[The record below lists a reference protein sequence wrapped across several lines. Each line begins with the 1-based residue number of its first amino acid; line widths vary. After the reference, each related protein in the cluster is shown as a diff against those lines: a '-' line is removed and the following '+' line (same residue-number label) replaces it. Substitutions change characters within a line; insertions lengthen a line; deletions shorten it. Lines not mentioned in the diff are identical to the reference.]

1 MHFSVF
7 PCKGF
12 HRVKTGERAFLRNM
26 DSYIKNNRKL
36 SGFLLAA
43 LFILPLFL
51 NSARAD
57 RVIMKNGK
65 EIKGRILKEEP
76 DSITIMTPVMTMILQ
91 KKDIEK
97 IEKDPNLTPEEV
109 LGDVAM
115 EDKQYYEALR
125 YYQEALKNTK
135 NKDTLLEKI
144 ENIHKI
150 QEEEVKRRFGQQLAQ
165 AERFIDE
172 KDFDRGEELLKQIL
186 QNLPDE
192 SLADPVKEKLSY
204 LYYKKA
210 LEYINTVDDI
220 KAEESLRRAIDAS
233 DSAYEPHL
241 LYAELLSRNP
251 RTYNQAIE
259 HYLKGIETGARHL
272 PTDRLTKYLRAL
284 ALLYEYNKQFD
295 KAITYHKM
303 ILEKDPINYPD
314 TKDRIVNDYLYLFES
329 VPDSDFARRR
339 EYLRAAI
346 EVDPYSTKAH
356 FALASLYYNNNLIDE
371 CLNEC
376 QKISEINSKLPDLH
390 YYQALCLLQKKE
402 FEKAK
407 ESLERE
413 LAINPDNYEAL
424 SALGDYHLN
433 GGQYEK
439 AIEYYDR
446 ASQIRKEKYHAYI
459 GLARAYRKLEKHD
472 KAKEYLDQVFLT
484 NPDHIEAN
492 LLSGALYKDAQEYK
506 KALELFN
513 NVVDRLTEK
522 GTVLNPES
530 RKLVVEA
537 LIQRGELNMLMDS
550 PRIAIVDFQECL
562 KYEPEYAE
570 IYFHIAQA
578 NIKLGKYKEAEEYY
592 FKAQSLDPKNPNYYL
607 GLGIMYH
614 NNLKQTQKAIENY
627 KKYIELGG
635 EDFAKVNEWIKECGG
650 QPVER
655 KTQ

>member
-1 MHFSVF
+1 MD
-7 PCKGF
+7 F
-12 HRVKTGERAFLRNM
+12 H
-26 DSYIKNNRKL
+26 IIINRRI
-36 SGFLLAA
+36 SGFLLVLLLIAA
-43 LFILPLFL
+43 LEPAL
-51 NSARAD
+51 AD

-65 EIKGRILKEEP
+65 EIIGRILKEEP
-76 DSITIMTPVMTMILQ
+76 DSITIMTPAMSIILQ
-91 KKDIEK
+91 RKDIEK
-97 IEKDPNLTPEEV
+97 IEKDPNLSPEEV

-125 YYQEALKNTK
+125 YYQQALKNTK
-135 NKDTLLEKI
+135 NKDILLEKI
-144 ENIHKI
+144 DNIHKI
-150 QEEEVKRRFGQQLAQ
+150 QEEEVKRRFGQQLVQ
-165 AERFIDE
+165 ADRFIEE
-172 KDFDRGEELLKQIL
+172 KQFIRGEELLQQIL

-192 SLADPVKEKLSY
+192 SLADPVKEKLSF
-204 LYYKKA
+204 LYYNEA

-220 KAEESLRRAIDAS
+220 KAEESLRKAINAS
-233 DSAYEPHL
+233 ESSYKPRI

-259 HYLKGIETGARHL
+259 HYLKGIEIGARHL
-272 PTDRLTKYLRAL
+272 TPERLAKYLRAL
-284 ALLYEYNKQFD
+284 ALLYEYQKQFD

-314 TKDRIVNDYLYLFES
+314 TKDRIVNAYLYLYEKVS
-329 VPDSDFARRR
+329 EDDFAKRR
-339 EYLRAAI
+339 EYLQAAI
-346 EVDPYSTKAH
+346 EIDPYSTKAH
-356 FALASLYYNNNLIDE
+356 FALAFLYYNNNLIDE

-376 QKISEINSKLPDLH
+376 QKIAEINSKLPDLH
-390 YYQALCLLQKKE
+390 YYHALCLLQKKE

-407 ESLERE
+407 EALERE
-413 LAINPDNYEAL
+413 LSINPDNYEAL

-439 AIEYYDR
+439 AIEYYER
-446 ASQIRKEKYHAYI
+446 AIQIRKEKYHAYI
-459 GLARAYRKLEKHD
+459 GLARAYRKLEKQD

-530 RKLVVEA
+530 RKLLVEA
-537 LIQRGELNMLMDS
+537 LIQRGELNIIMDS
-550 PRIAIVDFQECL
+550 TRIAIVDFQECL

-570 IYFHIAQA
+570 IYYHIAQA
-578 NIKLGKYKEAEEYY
+578 NIKLGKYDEAERYY

-627 KKYIELGG
+627 KKYIQLGG

-650 QPVER
+650 LPVER